1 MVTSSIRSNG
11 LQWIFAT
18 REMRMGALAC
28 HGATD
33 VRVHTAPGPVLAG
46 KDTPPW
52 HDKRAGGDAGFLHAF
67 MSGDA
72 FDRKQDDCRK
82 VVLASRAP

>member
-1 MVTSSIRSNG
+1 
-11 LQWIFAT
+11 
-18 REMRMGALAC
+18 
-28 HGATD
+28 
-33 VRVHTAPGPVLAG
+33 VLAV

-52 HDKRAGGDAGFLHAF
+52 HDTRAGADAGFLHAF